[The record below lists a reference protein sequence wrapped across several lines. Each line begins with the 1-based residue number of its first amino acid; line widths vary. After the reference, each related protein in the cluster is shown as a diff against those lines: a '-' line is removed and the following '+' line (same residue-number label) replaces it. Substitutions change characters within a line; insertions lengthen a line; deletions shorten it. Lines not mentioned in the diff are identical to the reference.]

1 MNLRILWIW
10 SSAVCLGLGGL
21 QAQET
26 KSEVDELKRRLKE
39 AQDNFQKAVD
49 QHHALID
56 SLNKRLQT
64 LEQRQTAATNTPMPS
79 PAPVPVAS
87 APPNVAP
94 PAVVRPVPGG
104 SEVPAWSASQPIPL
118 LRAGPAYMNISFD
131 TLFDAGWSTAPDP
144 SAELNLGG
152 HDPLQR
158 GFSLP
163 NAEIALDGAV
173 DPYFR
178 AFANIVF
185 FLDKDQETQVEL
197 EEAYLQ
203 STALPAN
210 LQLKAGQFYANFG
223 RQNPQHPHQWGFVD
237 APLTLTRAF
246 GPDGLRNPGAQISW
260 LAPTPFYTEAFLGI
274 LNGQGGT
281 AFSFR
286 NPGEPDPLGID
297 RVHGRATTDHGISSP
312 GDLLYTPRLAV
323 SFDLTDQQTLLVG
336 ASAAFGANDTGPHER
351 TEIYGGDL
359 YWKWKSARANQGFPF
374 VALQA
379 EGLYQQFE
387 AGADSSA
394 GLPRETLRDW
404 GLYSQVL
411 WGFKPRWVAALRGDW
426 VDGNTGAA
434 DATDPFRGWRW
445 RFSPA
450 LTWYPSE
457 FSKIRLQYNYD
468 QGELFGEEQSIWL
481 QVEFLLGSHGAHK
494 F

>member
-1 MNLRILWIW
+1 VLALW
-10 SSAVCLGLGGL
+10 LGLVLWLSLGVL

-26 KSEVDELKRRLKE
+26 RNEVDELKRRLKE
-39 AQDNFQKAVD
+39 AQENFQKAVD
-49 QHHALID
+49 QHRALID
-56 SLNKRLQT
+56 SLSRRIQT
-64 LEQRQTAATNTPMPS
+64 LEERQTGVTNAPSRPLVTPPATNAL
-79 PAPVPVAS
+79 APVAPAAAVRS
-87 APPNVAP
+87 APGAQ
-94 PAVVRPVPGG
+94 
-104 SEVPAWSASQPIPL
+104 ETPAWSASQPL
-118 LRAGPAYMNISFD
+118 TLMRAGPAYMNISFD

-173 DPYFR
+173 DPYFK

-185 FLDKDQETQVEL
+185 FLDQDQETQVEL

-203 STALPAN
+203 SIALPAN

-246 GPDGLRNPGAQISW
+246 GPDGLRNPGAQVSW

-281 AFSFR
+281 AFGFR
-286 NPGEPDPLGID
+286 NPGEPDASGID
-297 RVHGRATTDHGISSP
+297 RVHGRATTDYGISSLD
-312 GDLLYTPRLAV
+312 DLLYTPRLAA
-323 SFDLTDQQTLLVG
+323 SFDLTAQQTLLVG

-374 VALQA
+374 VSLQA
-379 EGLYQQFE
+379 EGLYQQFD
-387 AGADSSA
+387 AGADSAA
-394 GLPRETLRDW
+394 GLPREILRDW
-404 GLYSQVL
+404 GLYSQVQ
-411 WGFKPRWVAALRGDW
+411 WGFRPRWIAALRGDW
-426 VDGNTGAA
+426 VNGNTGAA

-445 RFSPA
+445 RLSPA

-468 QGELFGEEQSIWL
+468 QGEHFGEEQSIWL